1 VSHIL
6 HVLGSS
12 VLSQFRQ
19 ERLLAKFKAQGLPV
33 ADITAR
39 FEHFVWCE
47 QTPDLATTQ
56 RLQQLLDY
64 GPTANVSEPQV
75 SDLILRVI
83 PRLGTISAWA
93 SKATDIAHN
102 CGFASVLRIERGIR
116 YVLTPE
122 RTWLKTQKLDAA
134 MLAQAADCLH
144 DRRVLLVYS

>member
-6 HVLGSS
+6 LVLGSS

-19 ERLLAKFKAQGLPV
+19 ERLLARFKALGLPI
-33 ADITAR
+33 AGIEAR

-47 QTPDLATTQ
+47 QAPDSATSQ
-56 RLQQLLDY
+56 RIKQLLDY
-64 GPTANVSEPQV
+64 GPSANTAEPQS

-102 CGFASVLRIERGIR
+102 CGFANVLRIERGVR

-122 RTWLKTQKLDAA
+122 R
-134 MLAQAADCLH
+134 
-144 DRRVLLVYS
+144 VVG